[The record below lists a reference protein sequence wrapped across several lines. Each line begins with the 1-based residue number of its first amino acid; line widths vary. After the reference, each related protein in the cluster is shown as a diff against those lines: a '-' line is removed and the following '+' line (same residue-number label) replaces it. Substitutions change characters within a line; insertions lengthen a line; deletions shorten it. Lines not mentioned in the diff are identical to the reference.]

1 MKKNRLTKIVRSS
14 KVYEFISQRTI
25 KILKLNLQKNPET
38 IEQVKQLL
46 WIRWQLTDYRL
57 PSNSVEDI
65 HVTKK

>member
-46 WIRWQLTDYRL
+46 
-57 PSNSVEDI
+57 
-65 HVTKK
+65 